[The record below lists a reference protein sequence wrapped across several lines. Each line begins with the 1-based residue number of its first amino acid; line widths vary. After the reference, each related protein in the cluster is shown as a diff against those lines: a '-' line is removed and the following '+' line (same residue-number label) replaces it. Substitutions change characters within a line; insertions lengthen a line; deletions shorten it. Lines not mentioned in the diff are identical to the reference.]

1 MLAVPLSLL
10 GAEKIDFT
18 RDVRPI
24 LSDRCFSCHGPD
36 KAQRLSG
43 LRFDIE
49 QDAFAELAG
58 GGRAI
63 VPGKPE
69 ASALIERI
77 SSADPARRMPPAA
90 MGHDPLTDEQI
101 ATLTAWVREGAAWE
115 RHWAFLPPRKAPA
128 PATDSAGGRHAI
140 DRFILARLEQE
151 GLPPAAPAERRTLI
165 RRAALDLTGLP
176 PAPEDVRAFVD
187 DRSPDAYEKVLDR
200 LLASP
205 RYAERMAYRWLDA
218 ARYADTN
225 GYQNDRPRYM
235 WRWRDWVIEAFDG
248 NMPFDRFTV
257 EQLAGDLLPNPTLAQ
272 RIATGFN
279 RNHRG
284 NAENGTDPD
293 EYQVE
298 YAVDRVETTAT
309 VWLGLTMGC
318 ARCHDHKYDPVTQK
332 EFYEFYA
339 YFNNVSDRGRYF
351 KYGNTPPLVRAPT
364 EAQQEQLDALDARI
378 HEAAQRLTAL
388 EDAGAQGIASVA
400 PEQFP
405 AWIFD
410 ERMAARRAFDGA
422 GRGAGKI
429 GRAAYLDGERH
440 YDLGDVGDYDFY
452 DPLHPFRLDQA
463 RSRDGRHRRAL
474 SAHAEGLRPFPD
486 RRQAAIAHRHRE
498 HLRPHEDRIARR
510 DSVEPLDPRRR
521 RLRRRAHDRRHDAL
535 HRRPARRGPHV
546 DRRIAQPHAGGGA
559 AAHRLRP
566 RKKRPLPRLDRR
578 RGAALFPRT
587 RRGANRRAR
596 NRGNARADRRARSRR
611 TQRGA
616 RTQAP
621 LGIPEHNGRP
631 ARQGRLGRLATP
643 APGAGKTSSRRCRP

>member
-1 MLAVPLSLL
+1 MESEAQDRLRRLLYNKGGLAQPIRFLSLLLAVPLSLL

-128 PATDSAGGRHAI
+128 PATDSAGGRHTI

-151 GLPPAAPAERRTLI
+151 GLPPAAPAARRTLI

-309 VWLGLTMGC
+309 VWLGLTM
-318 ARCHDHKYDPVTQK
+318 
-332 EFYEFYA
+332 
-339 YFNNVSDRGRYF
+339 
-351 KYGNTPPLVRAPT
+351 
-364 EAQQEQLDALDARI
+364 
-378 HEAAQRLTAL
+378 
-388 EDAGAQGIASVA
+388 
-400 PEQFP
+400 
-405 AWIFD
+405 
-410 ERMAARRAFDGA
+410 AARAATITSTTPSRRKSFTSSTPTSTTSPTAA
-422 GRGAGKI
+422 ATSNTATRLRWCGRRPK
-429 GRAAYLDGERH
+429 
-440 YDLGDVGDYDFY
+440 
-452 DPLHPFRLDQA
+452 
-463 RSRDGRHRRAL
+463 RSRSNWTPSTRG
-474 SAHAEGLRPFPD
+474 FT
-486 RRQAAIAHRHRE
+486 
-498 HLRPHEDRIARR
+498 
-510 DSVEPLDPRRR
+510 RRR
-521 RLRRRAHDRRHDAL
+521 SA
-535 HRRPARRGPHV
+535 
-546 DRRIAQPHAGGGA
+546 
-559 AAHRLRP
+559 
-566 RKKRPLPRLDRR
+566 
-578 RGAALFPRT
+578 
-587 RRGANRRAR
+587 
-596 NRGNARADRRARSRR
+596 
-611 TQRGA
+611 
-616 RTQAP
+616 
-621 LGIPEHNGRP
+621 
-631 ARQGRLGRLATP
+631 
-643 APGAGKTSSRRCRP
+643 